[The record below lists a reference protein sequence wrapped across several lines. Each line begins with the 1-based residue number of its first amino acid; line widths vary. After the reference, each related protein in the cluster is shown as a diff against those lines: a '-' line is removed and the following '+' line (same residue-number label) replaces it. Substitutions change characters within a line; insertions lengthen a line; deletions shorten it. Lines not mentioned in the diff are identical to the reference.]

1 MAAWIL
7 CTALLAAAASPTA
20 GRTLP
25 PSTSE
30 HHGERAAY
38 ISQATALYNSED
50 DEDTVYRLLGVP
62 SQDIS
67 HDSGNITFI
76 IKQTEC
82 LKSSEK
88 DEKCPFKK
96 DGIVKKCTA
105 PPPGPEG
112 KLHDVQCHTV
122 DSSDET
128 TKSEEDE
135 TPKPA
140 RNHRVYNLLT
150 GKNREETNFLQFD
163 NRRFQPGHA
172 AAAASCLSCI
182 FDFLNING
190 R

>member
-1 MAAWIL
+1 MGIYLQMCLIL
-7 CTALLAAAASPTA
+7 GASALCYPASIPLSSSLQQPQQSVEEALAVYNQGQGSA
-20 GRTLP
+20 GSLF
-25 PSTSE
+25 
-30 HHGERAAY
+30 
-38 ISQATALYNSED
+38 
-50 DEDTVYRLLGVP
+50 RLL
-62 SQDIS
+62 QDIS